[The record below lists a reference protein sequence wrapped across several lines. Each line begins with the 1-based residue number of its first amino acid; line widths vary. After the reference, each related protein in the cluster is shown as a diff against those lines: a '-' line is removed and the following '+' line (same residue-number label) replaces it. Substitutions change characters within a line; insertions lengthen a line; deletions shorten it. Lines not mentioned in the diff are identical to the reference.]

1 MTDPATQDL
10 AATLR
15 AHGLSPSAPR
25 LAILRWLLDHPEHPT
40 IDEIYRALHPTMRSL
55 SRTTVYN
62 VLHAF
67 VGHGLAA
74 KVRTEDLEL
83 RYDGCA
89 APHAHFKCTRCGAC
103 IRACRYAAW
112 DRKRLECGRPGPSCV
127 LCRDCLTSCPHKAL
141 TITLAGTSL
150 GGRAEQIFVCL
161 AAALH
166 AAFLFLAM
174 V

>member
-89 APHAHFKCTRCGAC
+89 APHAHFKCTRCGA
-103 IRACRYAAW
+103 ILDLGGLPGNLARRVGLPDACRA
-112 DRKRLECGRPGPSCV
+112 
-127 LCRDCLTSCPHKAL
+127 
-141 TITLAGTSL
+141 
-150 GGRAEQIFVCL
+150 Q
-161 AAALH
+161 AAALTFWGLCPRC
-166 AAFLFLAM
+166 AG
-174 V
+174 